1 MAERKQ
7 PETPELDKLQAVR
20 NESQSI
26 GEFLEWLRTEKK
38 FIIAQDHKASW
49 TCEECGEVPKDEVY
63 FVGWLSTDDAMWRH
77 SAKFCKKVQDVIKK
91 KRSISIDKY
100 QGAPVEHVPEGL
112 WPAHKASTLDLL
124 HEYFEI
130 DADKVEEERR
140 SLLDFVRSANKK
152 AG

>member
-1 MAERKQ
+1 MAEPK
-7 PETPELDKLQAVR
+7 TPELDKLQAVR
-20 NESQSI
+20 NESQAI

-63 FVGWLSTDDAMWRH
+63 FVGWLSTDDASWRH
-77 SAKFCKKVQDVIKK
+77 GAKYCKRVQDIIQK
-91 KRSISIDKY
+91 KRRIPIEKY
-100 QGAPVEHVPEGL
+100 QGAPVEHVPEGM
-112 WPAHKASTLDLL
+112 WPAAKASIHDLL

-130 DADKVEEERR
+130 DPDKVEEERR
-140 SLLDFVRSANKK
+140 TLLDHIRAASKKK